1 MYTDSFLRFT
11 WGWGQREKALIY
23 VHPMR
28 LLLEFK
34 FFESSTL
41 NINVYL
47 PYPHLFRPAI
57 PSTPKEPRYCNVFVF
72 YASLLRL
79 LSTNSTGTKMNTLGA
94 RSASTFFFS
103 SIIDRQLDAQAGL
116 NLQVIRPRSAA
127 GAAAGS
133 AGRSLVHD
141 G

>member
-1 MYTDSFLRFT
+1 M
-11 WGWGQREKALIY
+11 
-23 VHPMR
+23 
-28 LLLEFK
+28 
-34 FFESSTL
+34 
-41 NINVYL
+41 YL

-79 LSTNSTGTKMNTLGA
+79 LSTTSMGTKMNTLGA
-94 RSASTFFFS
+94 RSASTFFS
-103 SIIDRQLDAQAGL
+103 SIIDPQLDAQAGL

>member
-1 MYTDSFLRFT
+1 
-11 WGWGQREKALIY
+11 
-23 VHPMR
+23 MR

-79 LSTNSTGTKMNTLGA
+79 LSTNSMGTKMNTLGA
-94 RSASTFFFS
+94 RSASTFFS
-103 SIIDRQLDAQAGL
+103 
-116 NLQVIRPRSAA
+116 PP
-127 GAAAGS
+127 
-133 AGRSLVHD
+133 
-141 G
+141 

>member
-11 WGWGQREKALIY
+11 CGWGQREKALIY

-41 NINVYL
+41 NTTVYL

-94 RSASTFFFS
+94 CSASTFFSPPQSIDS
-103 SIIDRQLDAQAGL
+103 SMLTP
-116 NLQVIRPRSAA
+116 V
-127 GAAAGS
+127 
-133 AGRSLVHD
+133 
-141 G
+141 